1 MKLIVSKFLL
11 AVAISVSLLSYISAQ
26 PMDRILVNGDSMWVS
41 GSNVAWVN
49 FARDLGPGSA
59 QLSEFDLAFR
69 TLRDNGGNSMRLW
82 LHTTGAHTP
91 AWSGNMVTGPG
102 ANAISNLRA
111 ILDLAEQNDIALLL
125 SLWSFDMLRTS
136 NGTTQLTRS
145 HSILTQDENRAS
157 YINNALIPIVEAVK
171 GHKAIL
177 AWEIFNEAEGMSVEF
192 GWNSIT
198 SMHVPMSD
206 IQKFVNQTTGAI
218 KRTDPDVQVTTGIV
232 SFNQLSDIYSNT
244 AYMNYYRDDR
254 LVAAGGDDDGTLDF
268 YTVHYYGH
276 SDSPFSRHAD
286 YFQVDKPIVLAEFF
300 IKGDAEGVSKDMIY
314 KRLYDNGYAGAMSW
328 QWIDWR
334 QNRDSN
340 QNTWINTLLNTQYMY
355 GNYRDIVDLTF
366 DVRDL
371 TYTFEITESVIEAG
385 MSSMLRWK
393 SRNTASITLNGIDVL
408 PMTTLEVTPLETTDY
423 ILVLTHEDATV
434 IRDTI
439 TIKVIPNIEVD
450 RLTDVSL
457 VQQTDGFYTKMHG
470 TYTIESI
477 IVNFKTLP
485 QGNFT
490 VSSSFDGM
498 NWSVIE
504 EVSVTSETNYTI
516 SDENGVSSV
525 FLKVQSDSEFELLN
539 IQAYGLLSEI
549 QAPRLRI
556 TYPAEGEVFQV
567 GTKITVTAEILD
579 GSGTFT
585 GAYFHVNGEQKLFR
599 RFRPFIY
606 SFDLTET
613 GEYSVQVEIRETNFP
628 NIFSLPITFTVPENY
643 SKTLFEAE
651 EATLS
656 GDTQIQSMASASG
669 GAYVNMQGSGSIS
682 WNNIVVTQDGE
693 YTARFGYR
701 LPFDYKEN
709 ILSVNGVVVDTIAFS
724 TPIDTWRTVDR
735 KITLNKGTNTVS
747 ISHFWGYMWFDYM
760 EIMGEGVSVNPPIEL
775 PIKNKLGA
783 NYPNPFNPTTIIPY
797 ELALSSRVIIEV
809 FDLLGRKISSF
820 DQGLQSTGEY
830 QFQYNATGLSSGVYI
845 YRLSIDN
852 HVLSGQMLLIK

>member
-1 MKLIVSKFLL
+1 MRLIIFS
-11 AVAISVSLLSYISAQ
+11 IYLLSFTGMSVPASAQ
-26 PMDRILVNGDSMWVS
+26 ETPNRIEVNGESLWIS
-41 GSNVAWVN
+41 GSNVAWVD

-59 QLSEFDLAFR
+59 RLSEFDLAFR

-102 ANAISNLRA
+102 TNAISNLRA

-136 NGTTQLTRS
+136 IGTTQLTRS

-157 YINNALIPIVEAVK
+157 YINNALIPMVEAVK

-218 KRTDPDVQVTTGIV
+218 KRTDPHVQVTTGIV

-328 QWIDWR
+328 QWVDWR

-371 TYTFEITESVIEAG
+371 TYTFEVTESVIEAG
-385 MSSMLRWK
+385 MSSVLRWK
-393 SRNTASITLNGIDVL
+393 SRNTASITLNGIEVL
-408 PMTTLEVTPLETTDY
+408 PMTTLEVTPSETTDY
-423 ILVLTHEDATV
+423 ILVLTHDNATV

-439 TIKVIPNIEVD
+439 TITVIPNIEVD

-457 VQQTDGFYTKMHG
+457 VQQTDGVYAKMHG
-470 TYTIESI
+470 TYAIESI

-504 EVSVTSETNYTI
+504 EVSVTSDTNYTI

-525 FLKVQSDSEFELLN
+525 FLKVQSESDFELIN

-567 GTKITVTAEILD
+567 GTRITVTAEILD

-628 NIFSLPITFTVPENY
+628 NIFSLPITFRVPENY

-682 WNNIVVTQDGE
+682 WNNVVVTQDGE

-709 ILSVNGVVVDTIAFS
+709 ILSVNGVVLDTIAFV
-724 TPIDTWRTVDR
+724 TPIDTWKTVDR
-735 KITLNKGTNTVS
+735 KITLNKGSNTVA

-760 EIMGEGVSVNPPIEL
+760 EIMGEGVSVNQPVEL

-797 ELALSSRVIIEV
+797 ELASSSRVIIEV

-820 DQGLQSTGEY
+820 DQGLQSAGNY
-830 QFQYNATGLSSGVYI
+830 QFQYNATGLSSGIYI